1 MVDELHPHPA
11 LPLGEANR
19 WQLPDRPDAAIP
31 ELAQAGGSA
40 TDQVVDMNTRSRARR
55 RYIAECATTAGLAVA
70 WLGCLVF
77 EVGGERTAAALSNF
91 GLIAAAGAAG
101 IACFRT
107 ARFSSDR
114 QTRMWKLLGASALS
128 WGCGQTAWT
137 WYENVLGR
145 EVPFPSLA
153 DVGYLAAPPLAAAAL
168 LSLPFAAQS
177 LAGRVRQV
185 LDGLMIAAS
194 LLLASWVL
202 VLRPVFRA
210 GADNVVSLAISL
222 AYPIGDVVVGTIVL
236 FVLARARM
244 GSGAARIPLGL
255 LGAGLVAWAVA
266 DSGFAYLTATESY
279 ASGALIDAGWFLGYL
294 LVMLA
299 ARKPEADPV
308 DEEEAHT
315 SVDSMGMFLPYIA
328 VVGALAVSTMVQVQQ
343 GILDYFASWT
353 RSFIIIALV
362 GRQVLSLLENLSL
375 ARHLEQRVVE
385 RTAELRASEQRFQA
399 LVQHSSEVVILV
411 DRDGQ
416 VEYVSESMSRVFGYS
431 EAYLLGR
438 PLSNILDA
446 SAGARLREGLG
457 DLAERP
463 YGVLELELPLRHRD
477 GRQCT
482 VQFTITNL
490 LDNPSVGGL
499 VLNTRDISERRQL
512 EDQLVHQAFHDS
524 LTSLANRALFKDRV
538 EHALQRTKRQTPS
551 VAVLFLDLD
560 GFKEVNDSLGHEAGD
575 RLLIQ
580 VAERLHSCV
589 RPSDTVARFGGD
601 EFAVLIE
608 DASDE
613 IDVTQV
619 ADRVLEGLRQP
630 FLVSGRELHVRGSMG
645 IARMDSDV
653 EGADQLL
660 RNADLAMYRA
670 KAAGRGGYERYDPE
684 MHTELVARVQLESDL
699 RRALEAGELY
709 LHYQPT
715 FDLASGQVVG
725 AEALARWKH
734 PIRGQVPPT
743 EFIPLAEASGLI
755 RPLGAWVL
763 REACRQAAEW
773 QRARPQRDKPLTLNI
788 NLSGRQLQFPEVVDD
803 VARALRES
811 GLPPES
817 LVLEMTESVL
827 MDDSENVLAILRRL
841 KELGARLAIDDF
853 GTGYSSL
860 SYLHRFPV
868 DMLKIDRSFV
878 ERLSHATDNAEL
890 ARTIVRLGQSLQ
902 LVTVAEGVEDSTQF
916 LALRRMGCDVGQ
928 GYYFGKPMDADEIGR
943 LIGDDLP
950 AADRKPA
957 TTG

>member
-1 MVDELHPHPA
+1 MRS
-11 LPLGEANR
+11 G
-19 WQLPDRPDAAIP
+19 
-31 ELAQAGGSA
+31 AQ
-40 TDQVVDMNTRSRARR
+40 RR
-55 RYIAECATTAGLAVA
+55 FLAECAAVA
-70 WLGCLVF
+70 VVFVLWMVSLVLG
-77 EVGGERTAAALSNF
+77 VGGQETTQAISNF
-91 GLIAAAGAAG
+91 GLVVAAVAAGVT
-101 IACFRT
+101 CLRT
-107 ARFSSDR
+107 ARFCS
-114 QTRMWKLLGASALS
+114 QQQVRMWKLMGASALC
-128 WGCGQTAWT
+128 WGLGQTAWT
-137 WYENVLGR
+137 WYETVLGR

-168 LSLPFAAQS
+168 ISLPFAAQS
-177 LAGRVRQV
+177 LAGRLRQV
-185 LDGLMIAAS
+185 LDGLLIAAS

-202 VLRPVFRA
+202 VLRPLFRS
-210 GADNVVSLAISL
+210 GADDLLSQVISL

-244 GSGAARIPLGL
+244 GRTRGTSLPL
-255 LGAGLVAWAVA
+255 LGGGLVAIAVA
-266 DSGFAYLTATESY
+266 DSGFVYLTASGSY
-279 ASGALIDAGWFLGYL
+279 SSGALIDAGWFLGYL
-294 LVMLA
+294 LVLLA
-299 ARKPEADPV
+299 ARKPEADQV
-308 DEEEAHT
+308 DEEET
-315 SVDSMGMFLPYIA
+315 SAGVDRMGMYLPYIA
-328 VVGALAVSTMVQVQQ
+328 VVGSLSVSTVAQVEQ
-343 GILDYFASWT
+343 GILDQFAAWT
-353 RSFIIIALV
+353 RSFIILALV

-375 ARHLEQRVVE
+375 ARHLEARVVE

-411 DRDGQ
+411 DAEGK
-416 VEYVSESMSRVFGYS
+416 VEYVSESMTRVFGYS
-431 EAYLLGR
+431 EAHLLGR
-438 PLSNILDA
+438 RLTQFLD
-446 SAGARLREGLG
+446 SDAGARLREGLAEV
-457 DLAERP
+457 AERP

-477 GRQCT
+477 GHLCT
-482 VQFTITNL
+482 VQLTVTNL

-538 EHALQRTKRQTPS
+538 DHALARTKRQTPS

-560 GFKEVNDSLGHEAGD
+560 GFKEVNDSLGHAAGD

-608 DASDE
+608 DASDD
-613 IDVTQV
+613 IDVVQV
-619 ADRVLEGLRQP
+619 ADRVLEGLARP
-630 FLVSGRELHVRGSMG
+630 FEVNGRELHVRGSMG
-645 IARMDSDV
+645 IARMESDV
-653 EGADQLL
+653 DGADQLL

-670 KAAGRGGYERYDPE
+670 KAAGRGGFARYDPE
-684 MHTELVARVQLESDL
+684 MHTELVQRVQLEADL
-699 RRALEAGELY
+699 RRALEAGELF
-709 LHYQPT
+709 LQYQPT
-715 FDLASGQVVG
+715 FDLASGQLVG
-725 AEALARWKH
+725 AEALARWRH
-734 PIRGQVPPT
+734 PTRGLVPPT

-773 QRARPQRDKPLTLNI
+773 QRTANRDKPLALNI
-788 NLSGRQLQFPEVVDD
+788 NLSGRQLQHPEVVDD
-803 VARALRES
+803 VATALAES
-811 GLPPES
+811 GLPPDS

-841 KELGARLAIDDF
+841 KELGPRLAIDDF

-902 LVTVAEGVEDSTQF
+902 LVTVAEGVEDSAQF

-928 GYYFGKPMDADEIGR
+928 GFYFGRPMESEEIGR
-943 LIGDDLP
+943 LLGEDLP
-950 AADRKPA
+950 GPERKPA
-957 TTG
+957 TMAQALLGGRGGSEHPPDGSGTAS